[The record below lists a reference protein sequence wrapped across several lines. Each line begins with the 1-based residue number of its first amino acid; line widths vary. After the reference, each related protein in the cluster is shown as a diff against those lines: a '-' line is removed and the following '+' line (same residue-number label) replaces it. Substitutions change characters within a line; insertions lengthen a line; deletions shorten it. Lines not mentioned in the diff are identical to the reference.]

1 MNLHSPDLCRV
12 RAVTT
17 FVSLT
22 PDAAGWQSALADA
35 KRQCDRLAAAFAAAD
50 YTVQSVRI
58 VANPFGEY
66 LDTSSPASA
75 KQGLARIRDILSS
88 LNQNGL
94 RIRFAVGEARTAAEI
109 ALLPEL
115 IRDFGDLAN
124 ACVNVAAALS
134 VASGAPGASLPDD

>member
-12 RAVTT
+12 RAVTA

-66 LDTSSPASA
+66 LDTSSPA
-75 KQGLARIRDILSS
+75 
-88 LNQNGL
+88 
-94 RIRFAVGEARTAAEI
+94 
-109 ALLPEL
+109 
-115 IRDFGDLAN
+115 
-124 ACVNVAAALS
+124 
-134 VASGAPGASLPDD
+134 

>member
-58 VANPFGEY
+58 VANPSTPIIKN
-66 LDTSSPASA
+66 LKPDTVSA
-75 KQGLARIRDILSS
+75 FK
-88 LNQNGL
+88 
-94 RIRFAVGEARTAAEI
+94 
-109 ALLPEL
+109 
-115 IRDFGDLAN
+115 
-124 ACVNVAAALS
+124 
-134 VASGAPGASLPDD
+134 